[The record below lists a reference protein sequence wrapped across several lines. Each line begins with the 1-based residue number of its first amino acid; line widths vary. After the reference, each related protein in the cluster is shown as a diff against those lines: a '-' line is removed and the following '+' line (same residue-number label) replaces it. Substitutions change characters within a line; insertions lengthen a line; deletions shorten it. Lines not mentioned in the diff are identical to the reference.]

1 MLSDHCLRL
10 VMPPAAD
17 CNHPFECTPCNM
29 CPHKCAFDNIML
41 AVPASE
47 DGHGSTQLLS
57 REVTA
62 ADEKGE
68 GVQG

>member
-1 MLSDHCLRL
+1 ML
-10 VMPPAAD
+10 PAAD
-17 CNHPFECTPCNM
+17 CNHPSKCMPYNM
-29 CPHKCAFDNIML
+29 CSHKCAADNNVI

-47 DGHGSTQLLS
+47 DGHGSTQLFS

>member
-1 MLSDHCLRL
+1 ML
-10 VMPPAAD
+10 P
-17 CNHPFECTPCNM
+17 NNT
-29 CPHKCAFDNIML
+29 ML

-47 DGHGSTQLLS
+47 NGHGSTQLLS

-62 ADEKGE
+62 ADEKGQ